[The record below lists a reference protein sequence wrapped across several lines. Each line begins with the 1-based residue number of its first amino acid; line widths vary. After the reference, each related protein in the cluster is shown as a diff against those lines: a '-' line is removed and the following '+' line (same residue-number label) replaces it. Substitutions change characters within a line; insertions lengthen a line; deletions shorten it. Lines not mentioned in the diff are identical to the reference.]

1 LPTGAEAHELRIELT
16 RLQTQ
21 RHTDRNQSMRSQA
34 SLRAGLEAEL
44 LQLLKQSVM
53 KGYIPLKRI
62 SQHAPGGNAGNGT
75 HISLNG
81 SGTRVPL
88 RASEELR
95 WESPARLCSVRIVN
109 NRMEWRQEAEGTLVI
124 SSERVLFSSSNQD
137 TPLFQRSMERLKS
150 VEIEP
155 VENVPVVV
163 MTFTGF
169 SDVVGFIVG
178 DVRWE
183 ITLDDKSY
191 TLTFSTQELVEIIL
205 QQQLTP

>member
-1 LPTGAEAHELRIELT
+1 
-16 RLQTQ
+16 
-21 RHTDRNQSMRSQA
+21 
-34 SLRAGLEAEL
+34 
-44 LQLLKQSVM
+44 
-53 KGYIPLKRI
+53 
-62 SQHAPGGNAGNGT
+62 
-75 HISLNG
+75 
-81 SGTRVPL
+81 
-88 RASEELR
+88 LR

-183 ITLDDKSY
+183 NHSGRQKLHTH
-191 TLTFSTQELVEIIL
+191 FSTQELVEIIL

>member
-1 LPTGAEAHELRIELT
+1 
-16 RLQTQ
+16 
-21 RHTDRNQSMRSQA
+21 
-34 SLRAGLEAEL
+34 
-44 LQLLKQSVM
+44 
-53 KGYIPLKRI
+53 
-62 SQHAPGGNAGNGT
+62 
-75 HISLNG
+75 
-81 SGTRVPL
+81 
-88 RASEELR
+88 
-95 WESPARLCSVRIVN
+95 VN

-124 SSERVLFSSSNQD
+124 SSERVLFGHKDQD

-163 MTFTGF
+163 MTFAGF

-183 ITLDDKSY
+183 ITLDDKNY

-205 QQQLTP
+205 QQQLAP